1 MSRWHHFAQ
10 TMGNPLAVDE
20 RFLMTRINRCVI
32 QSIGSTAK
40 NVIAASQRNS
50 IVQQSDKPFVLMPT
64 DGVAR

>member
-10 TMGNPLAVDE
+10 TMGHPWLFDE
-20 RFLMTRINRCVI
+20 CFLMTRINRCVI

-40 NVIAASQRNS
+40 NAIAASLWYW